1 MQVRQLQ
8 TPGELAVNRDTL
20 RGTALG
26 AAETVC
32 PELLTKRSDSL
43 GSCVLGERGGGKC
56 QAGFLLLRHVP
67 REKPGQTL
75 RGDVGVSCLLG
86 GLDMCML
93 VTYAELTCSHC
104 AGVLLSTC
112 CLPGAGRAGV
122 MFQWGCCSCLLF
134 TKMMLVSS
142 Y

>member
-67 REKPGQTL
+67 WEKPGQTL
-75 RGDVGVSCLLG
+75 RGDVGVSGLLG
-86 GLDMCML
+86 GLDVCML

-104 AGVLLSTC
+104 RWCFVEH
-112 CLPGAGRAGV
+112 
-122 MFQWGCCSCLLF
+122 LLF
-134 TKMMLVSS
+134 AWGWEGRSHVPVGLLLMFAFYKNDARI
-142 Y
+142 